1 MHLYTFTNKIRSHEK
16 GYPVFPCLSSFNTGL
31 KIVSLRAIAFCLLL
45 FVGRWWGVPNS
56 SAKKQ
61 HKGMT
66 DHWGQPKGKEK
77 TILAGFSSFSLRK
90 EMPSL
95 VVHAHTPRPR
105 YWYQMD
111 THSNGGGP
119 SAPTNYYPRLQ

>member
-16 GYPVFPCLSSFNTGL
+16 GYPVFPCLSFFDIGL

-95 VVHAHTPRPR
+95 VVHAHPPSKVLGIR
-105 YWYQMD
+105 W
-111 THSNGGGP
+111 THTQTVVPFS
-119 SAPTNYYPRLQ
+119 TDHYYPRLQ